1 MVVKMSIG
9 EEDIEEKRILN
20 LIQLRKNSRKRVNK
34 KVGIKNLRLCDQDI
48 LIIVV
53 LDLVVKRSLEWDDDC
68 MVFLLFCLFLLDMKK
83 FILIMKRKRLDDK
96 EQNEIVR
103 KRIKFEDV
111 DFEKDYF

>member
-1 MVVKMSIG
+1 MFINWNMLLYYGS
-9 EEDIEEKRILN
+9 
-20 LIQLRKNSRKRVNK
+20 KNEYW
-34 KVGIKNLRLCDQDI
+34 G
-48 LIIVV
+48 
-53 LDLVVKRSLEWDDDC
+53 
-68 MVFLLFCLFLLDMKK
+68 FLLDMKK